1 MQGSNAAAGVH
12 ATWVHTMSYRVVA
25 EFIHSGCEVHGIAA
39 IIMGHGYPLGGA
51 TNSEMDSLEQCV
63 WVSDNFDRGL
73 FAQPWCI

>member
-1 MQGSNAAAGVH
+1 
-12 ATWVHTMSYRVVA
+12 MSYRVVA

-51 TNSEMDSLEQCV
+51 NIVTIFSVIGQCV

-73 FAQPWCI
+73 FAQQRCI